1 MEIIGVITPAASSSF
16 TKDQWTSA
24 ADLIP
29 DLHRHERVEVRNP
42 ATGETVWAQPP
53 ASSRKL
59 VIDGDQIGNF
69 SWSQNEEPFIWV
81 ESQTDKIH
89 ETITYAKELA
99 LRIGGQFTTEMP
111 Q

>member
-1 MEIIGVITPAASSSF
+1 MEIIGVITPTASSAF
-16 TKDQWTSA
+16 TKDQWISA
-24 ADLIP
+24 ADLVS

-81 ESQTDKIH
+81 ESKTDKIH
-89 ETITYAKELA
+89 ETTNFAKELA
-99 LRIGGQFTTEMP
+99 LKFGCKFTTEMP